1 MHKKASENSLDYEC
15 RKIESEQDEEEFN
28 HIYVSEFKRTRQ
40 FDQIFGA
47 IFREGSIF
55 FAFSIVLF
63 TIAYLNISNSSYQ
76 YNQLFIRTFLTP
88 LTADDVGFYDVNFC
102 FKFDFPKNCEKLG
115 LKFKIKF

>member
-1 MHKKASENSLDYEC
+1 LHKKASENSLDYEC

-63 TIAYLNISNSSYQ
+63 TIAYLNISNSSEGRRGFVTIL
-76 YNQLFIRTFLTP
+76 NQFRSTKVWQT
-88 LTADDVGFYDVNFC
+88 
-102 FKFDFPKNCEKLG
+102 
-115 LKFKIKF
+115 